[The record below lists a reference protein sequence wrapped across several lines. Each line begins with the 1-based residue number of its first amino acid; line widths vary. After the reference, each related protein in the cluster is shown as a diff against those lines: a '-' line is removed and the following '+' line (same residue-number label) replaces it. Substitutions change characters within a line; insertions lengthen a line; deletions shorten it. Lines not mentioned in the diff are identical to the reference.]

1 MAIFS
6 PKRNLI
12 GKSSLVNALLCVAFF
27 AVMIVV
33 VATFLQIRNS
43 LSSVFAVQSDRLIEK
58 SQLVRAVVKISSETN
73 LLTTTFYGQPERL
86 ASDGDR
92 LTDDLSTLLSG
103 IRESELAAPLEAF
116 QNRLSAL
123 LEEGLV
129 VNRIRAEIVQA
140 LNDLMA
146 DFDAL
151 NALIAD
157 RIIDRVME
165 GEDAGALE
173 QLASMVPNFR
183 ELTLS
188 VKVRFAQG
196 GLAFFRAPR
205 PEPGKHPLLTLLED
219 LDLGIRILSAAESE
233 IAAFEERISRRIGFL
248 RERIDAFHDIGARF
262 DETLDALLAEK
273 KRLMAAVSA
282 ADMAM
287 AEASRRTVSRLQSRI
302 DTAMGESLLIFLLS
316 LPLVGFAFLLN
327 RAVRRRL
334 LGVIRGLKGAFSE
347 VEEAADDVAAVSG
360 DLSEMASEG
369 AAAVEETAGSI
380 EQLTAMTRRNSEIAG
395 GAKGI
400 VAEAET
406 NMGAAMASLRQLFDL
421 VKTIDRSSKETRQI
435 LGEIEAIAF
444 QTHLL
449 SLNAAIES
457 ARAGE
462 TGAGFGVVAGE
473 VRNLAHRATEAA
485 QRSAEIIDA
494 TIRQAEEG
502 RDLVEINRTAF
513 SKVEDGG
520 KSLGRLIEEI
530 AAASGEQHHGI
541 DQIRT
546 SISEMN
552 DGIQRNAA
560 SAQELAASS
569 EEMKGRATDVKGF
582 VQALSELTR
591 VKGRG

>member
-1 MAIFS
+1 
-6 PKRNLI
+6 
-12 GKSSLVNALLCVAFF
+12 
-27 AVMIVV
+27 MIVV
-33 VATFLQIRNS
+33 FATFLQIRGS
-43 LSSVFAVQSDRLIEK
+43 LSSVFADQSDRLIEQ
-58 SQLVRAVVKISSETN
+58 SQLVRAVVEISSETN
-73 LLTTTFYGQPERL
+73 LLTTTFYGRPERL
-86 ASDGDR
+86 ASDGNR
-92 LTDDLSTLLSG
+92 LADDLSKLLSG
-103 IRESELAAPLEAF
+103 IGDPELAAPLDAF
-116 QNRLSAL
+116 QDRLSAL
-123 LEEGLV
+123 LEEGVV
-129 VNRIRAEIVQA
+129 VNRIRADIIQTID
-140 LNDLMA
+140 DLMA

-165 GEDAGALE
+165 GEESGALE

-183 ELTLS
+183 ELTLTL
-188 VKVRFAQG
+188 KVRFAQG
-196 GLAFFRAPR
+196 GLAFFRTPR
-205 PEPGKHPLLTLLED
+205 PEPAEHPLLTLLED

-233 IAAFEERISRRIGFL
+233 IAAFEERISRHIGFL
-248 RERIDAFHDIGARF
+248 RERIETFHDIGARF
-262 DETLDALLAEK
+262 DETLQTLFAEK
-273 KRLMAAVSA
+273 EGLMAAVSA

-287 AEASRRTVSRLQSRI
+287 AKASHQTVSRLLSRI

-316 LPLVGFAFLLN
+316 LPLVAFAFLLN

-334 LGVIRGLKGAFSE
+334 LGVIQGLKGAFSE
-347 VEEAADDVAAVSG
+347 VEEAADGVAAVSG
-360 DLSEMASEG
+360 NLSEMASQG

-380 EQLTAMTRRNSEIAG
+380 EQLTAMTRRNSEIAT
-395 GAKGI
+395 GAKDI
-400 VAEAET
+400 VTEAET
-406 NMGAAMASLRQLFDL
+406 NMGAAMTSLQQLFDL

-462 TGAGFGVVAGE
+462 TGAGFEVVARE
-473 VRNLAHRATEAA
+473 VRNLAHRATQAA

-494 TIRQAEEG
+494 TIHQAEEG
-502 RDLVEINRTAF
+502 TGFVDINRAAF
-513 SKVEDGG
+513 AQVEEGG
-520 KSLGRLIEEI
+520 RSLGRLIEEI

-569 EEMKGRATDVKGF
+569 AEMKGRATEVKGF
-582 VQALSELTR
+582 VEALSDLTR